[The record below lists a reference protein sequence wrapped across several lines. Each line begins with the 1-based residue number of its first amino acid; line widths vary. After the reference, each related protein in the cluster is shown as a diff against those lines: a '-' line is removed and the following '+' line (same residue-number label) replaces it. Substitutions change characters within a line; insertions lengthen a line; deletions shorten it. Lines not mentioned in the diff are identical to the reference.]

1 MKTKFLGSL
10 IVLALFAGVHQI
22 AAQGTAF
29 TYQGQ
34 LQNHGSPANGLYDFQ
49 FLLSNAPSGGSQIG
63 STLTVPGV
71 GVTNGL
77 FITTL
82 DFGLVFA
89 GNPAWLAINVRSNGI
104 GGYVGL
110 YPLQQLTPTPNAIYA
125 ENAKTLANG
134 VAIGSGMGNTIA
146 SGGTMDSFIGG
157 GNANNIQPG
166 SLDSA
171 VGGGQN
177 NMIQPNSAFS
187 FIGGGL
193 NNQAGSEW
201 SVIGGG
207 NGNVINMDPTGAPT
221 MASTIGGGLMNS
233 NIASY
238 ATVAGGFGNVVSG
251 MYASIGGGSNN
262 VASGYASVVGGGDPN
277 YALAPFSSVL
287 GGNRNSASGDHATVG
302 GGSYNGAS
310 GTGSTVAGGEQNS
323 AHGDYSTIGGGEQN
337 AANGTEATVSGG
349 TGSNASGPEATVG
362 GGQQNVASGQYG
374 AVPGGYNNTASGLAS
389 FAAGYKASAGQDNS
403 FVWSDG
409 GPFFGD
415 PFGFYNAD
423 YPKQFKIQAQNGVRI
438 DVSGSSGVNP
448 AALFVNSVSANGVGL
463 YVLQTNSSDACV
475 VLNSYNGDII
485 KGFGSSGAF
494 GGPNTLVF
502 YVTVFGDVYAHSF
515 NSTSDR
521 NAKENF
527 SSISPA
533 EILDKVA
540 SLPVSQWNFKGEQ
553 KEVQHIGPMAQDFH
567 AAFGLDGTE
576 DKRISLTDEGGVAL
590 AAIQGLNQKLIEKD
604 GEIQT
609 LKQQNDSLAERLNE
623 LEATVKQ
630 LAAQK

>member
-34 LQNHGSPANGLYDFQ
+34 LQNHGSPANGLYDLQ
-49 FLLSNAPSGGSQIG
+49 FSLSNAPSGGSQVG
-63 STLTVPGV
+63 NTLTVPGV

-77 FITTL
+77 FTTTL

-89 GNPAWLAINVRSNGI
+89 GNPTWMAINVRSNGV

-110 YPLQQLTPTPNAIYA
+110 NPLQQLTPTPYAIYA
-125 ENAKTLANG
+125 EHAMTLANG

-146 SGGTMDSFIGG
+146 
-157 GNANNIQPG
+157 PG
-166 SLDSA
+166 
-171 VGGGQN
+171 
-177 NMIQPNSAFS
+177 SAFS

-193 NNQAGSEW
+193 NNQAASEW

-233 NIASY
+233 NTASY

-287 GGNRNSASGDHATVG
+287 GGNHNSAIGDHSTVG
-302 GGSYNGAS
+302 GGTFNGAF
-310 GTGSTVAGGEQNS
+310 GIGSTVAGGEQNY

-337 AANGTEATVSGG
+337 AANGTEATVGGG
-349 TGSNASGPEATVG
+349 TGNTASAVDATVG
-362 GGQQNVASGQYG
+362 GGTFNTASVSSATVSGGQNNIANNTAATIGGGSENSASGVSATVAGGAFNLASGQG
-374 AVPGGYNNTASGLAS
+374 S
-389 FAAGYKASAGQDNS
+389 FAAGIGATAANDNS

-409 GPFFGD
+409 GGASSDLP
-415 PFGFYNAD
+415 N
-423 YPKQFKIQAQNGVRI
+423 QFKIGSANGIVM

-448 AALFVNSVSANGVGL
+448 AALLVNSTSANGVGL
-463 YVLQTNSSDACV
+463 YVIQPNSSDACV
-475 VLNSYNGDII
+475 VLNSSSDRPNSSGGGDII
-485 KGFGSSGAF
+485 KGFGWSPGNF
-494 GGPNTLVF
+494 GSPNQLVF
-502 YVTVFGDVYAHSF
+502 EVTVLGDVSGHSF

-533 EILDKVA
+533 EILQKVT
-540 SLPVSQWNFKGEQ
+540 SLPLSQWNFKGEHQ
-553 KEVQHIGPMAQDFH
+553 DVQHIGPMAQDFH
-567 AAFGLDGTE
+567 TAFGLNGAE

-590 AAIQGLNQKLIEKD
+590 AAIQGLNQKVDEKNA
-604 GEIQT
+604 EIQN
-609 LKQQNDSLAERLNE
+609 LKQQNDSLTERLNE

>member
-1 MKTKFLGSL
+1 M
-10 IVLALFAGVHQI
+10 ALNPVF
-22 AAQGTAF
+22 AQGTAIN
-29 TYQGQ
+29 YQGQ
-34 LQNHGSPANGLYDFQ
+34 LQNHGSPVNGLYDFQ
-49 FLLSNAPSGGSQIG
+49 FSLSNAPSGGSQVG
-63 STLTVPGV
+63 NTLTVPGI

-77 FITTL
+77 FTTTL
-82 DFGLVFA
+82 DFGLIFA
-89 GNPAWLAINVRSNGI
+89 GYPTWLAVNVRSNGV

-110 YPLQQLTPTPNAIYA
+110 NPLQQLTPTPYAIYA
-125 ENAKTLANG
+125 ENAMTLANG
-134 VAIGSGMGNTIA
+134 VAIGSGMGNIVA
-146 SGGTMDSFIGG
+146 PNGPGFVMNSFIGG
-157 GNANNIQPG
+157 GIANNIQPG

-171 VGGGQN
+171 VVGGQN
-177 NMIQPNSAFS
+177 NMIQPNAAFS

-193 NNQAGSEW
+193 NNQAASEW

-207 NGNVINMDPTGAPT
+207 NGNVINVDPTGAPT

-233 NIASY
+233 STASY
-238 ATVAGGFGNVVSG
+238 ATVAGGFGNLVSG
-251 MYASIGGGSNN
+251 TYASIGGGSNN

-287 GGNRNSASGDHATVG
+287 GGNHNSASGDHATVG
-302 GGSYNGAS
+302 GGSNNGAY
-310 GTGSTVAGGEQNS
+310 GTGSTVAGGEQNY

-337 AANGTEATVSGG
+337 AASGTEATVGGGTGNTASGPDSTVSGG

-362 GGQQNVASGQYG
+362 GGQQNTTSGQYG
-374 AVPGGYNNTASGLAS
+374 TVPGGYYNSANGLAS

-415 PFGFYNAD
+415 PFGFYSAD

-463 YVLQTNSSDACV
+463 YVLQTNSTDSAV
-475 VLNSYNGDII
+475 VINSYNGDII
-485 KGFGSSGAF
+485 KGFGSSGNF

-540 SLPVSQWNFKGEQ
+540 LLPVSQWNFKGEQ
-553 KEVQHIGPMAQDFH
+553 KDVQHIGPMAQDFH
-567 AAFGLDGTE
+567 AAFGLDGAE

-590 AAIQGLNQKLIEKD
+590 AAIQGLNQKVDEKNT
-604 GEIQT
+604 EIQN
-609 LKQQNDSLAERLNE
+609 LEKKLDE
-623 LEATVKQ
+623 LQAMVTR